1 MLSAAMMHHSL
12 QPVFS
17 QLSALSRQLSGRPE
31 LSASL
36 LRADSCELQALKETK
51 FPVVIEQRSHPFPFR
66 TRQLSSASPMILRGQ
81 LRGKVGRRRDNFF
94 EKPLRNQRLFAFGAV
109 LGRVVRDKITS
120 PDGEPGGPFR
130 PDHAM
135 GRPRR
140 LATIT
145 NVRFATVDELFR
157 YK

>member
-36 LRADSCELQALKETK
+36 LRADSRELQVLNETK

-81 LRGKVGRRRDNFF
+81 LRGKVGRRRDNFY
-94 EKPLRNQRLFAFGAV
+94 EKPLRIQRLFAFG
-109 LGRVVRDKITS
+109 G
-120 PDGEPGGPFR
+120 DGVI
-130 PDHAM
+130 
-135 GRPRR
+135 R
-140 LATIT
+140 LWGE
-145 NVRFATVDELFR
+145 V
-157 YK
+157 